1 MPWLVLSHLFHC
13 VSTPTQASAAAVH
26 THLCLS
32 LSLCGAEI
40 IELNSWSCWERS
52 HSFRSLC
59 GLLATECKQH
69 PSPSCAHGPIP
80 GTGLAGFSPL
90 LGGRGGAQQA
100 SSLAC
105 GGWFVFISRA
115 SVSLCAAYLI
125 AI

>member
-13 VSTPTQASAAAVH
+13 VSTPTQAAAAAVH

-52 HSFRSLC
+52 HSFRSLS

-69 PSPSCAHGPIP
+69 PSPSCAQVPFP
-80 GTGLAGFSPL
+80 GQVWQDFPLSLEGEEGLSRLPPSRVEAGLCLFPGL
-90 LGGRGGAQQA
+90 L
-100 SSLAC
+100 C
-105 GGWFVFISRA
+105 PFVQPT
-115 SVSLCAAYLI
+115 
-125 AI
+125 